1 MEDASS
7 EAARC
12 VQGEAFGARFGSCG
26 RGGDCG
32 DGEVVERSIR
42 NGMER
47 GIVMM
52 MRKGELGLRR
62 GFMAAWQHA

>member
-1 MEDASS
+1 MQ
-7 EAARC
+7 EAAFC
-12 VQGEAFGARFGSCG
+12 ARFGSCG

-42 NGMER
+42 NGM